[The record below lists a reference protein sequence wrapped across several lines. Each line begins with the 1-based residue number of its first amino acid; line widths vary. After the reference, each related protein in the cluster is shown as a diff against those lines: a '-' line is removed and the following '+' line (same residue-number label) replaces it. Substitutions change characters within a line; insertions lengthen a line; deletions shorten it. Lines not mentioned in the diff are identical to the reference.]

1 MITMFQFPTAY
12 GQDFSV
18 SPYCAKLELYFR
30 LTNRKYETKNGN
42 VLKSPNK
49 LVPYVRW
56 EDGALEAESDAIID
70 KLESLGPTLD
80 EGLSQEAKA
89 RGEQLTAIAQDAIY
103 YSCLFHRF
111 ADDDTWRYQRETVRE
126 LVPWVLS
133 PVLTR
138 VIRRDQVRKCED
150 AGFQDPSDYQKGLAA
165 VQALSDALAGHD
177 FILDDKPRTA
187 DCAVWGNLAN
197 CASTATPSPVRNA
210 IREDAG
216 LTTYIRRLSEMS
228 GLKVPF

>member
-1 MITMFQFPTAY
+1 MITMYQFPRAY

-30 LTNRKYETKNGN
+30 LTDRKYETANGN

-56 EDGALEAESDAIID
+56 EDGTLEAESDQIIG
-70 KLESLGPTLD
+70 KLEKLGPTLD
-80 EGLSQEAKA
+80 AGLSAEAKA
-89 RGEQLTAIAQDAIY
+89 RGEELAALAQDAIY
-103 YSCLFHRF
+103 FSCLYHRF
-111 ADDDTWRYQRETVRE
+111 ADDDTWRYQRETVHA

-133 PVLTR
+133 PILSR
-138 VIRRDQVRKCED
+138 VIRRGQVRKCED
-150 AGFQDPSDYQKGLAA
+150 AGFKDPSDYQKGLAA
-165 VQALSDALAGHD
+165 VQALSSALSGHD
-177 FILDDKPRTA
+177 FILDDKPRAA
-187 DCAVWGNLAN
+187 DCTVWGNLAN

-210 IREDAG
+210 IRKDDG
-216 LTTYIRRLSEMS
+216 LSTYIRRLSQMS